1 MPTQEKFDRV
11 EELKEQLERSTITFG
26 ADYTRTTVNQMVE
39 LRRAMR
45 ANGLEFTVVKNTLM
59 YLAAEQAGKPQVKE
73 IVQGPTAVAF
83 GYDDPAAAAKALADY
98 ARANA
103 NSFSIRGAVLGDSPP
118 MGPEGVTR
126 LATLPPGRNWWLLCW
141 LRCRLPCP
149 GWSGR
154 STARCRIWTTCCEPG
169 CANWKTNSPT
179 PTSKM
184 PKKERTMALT
194 KEELISAIKEMNV
207 VDLADLV
214 KSLEDEFGVT
224 AAAPVAVAAAPAG
237 DAAAAAPAE
246 EEKTEFEVH
255 IREIGPNKIN
265 VIKAVREVT
274 SLGLREAKELVE
286 SAPAAVKESVPRDEA
301 DSVKAKLEEAG
312 AVVEVK

>member
-1 MPTQEKFDRV
+1 
-11 EELKEQLERSTITFG
+11 
-26 ADYTRTTVNQMVE
+26 
-39 LRRAMR
+39 
-45 ANGLEFTVVKNTLM
+45 
-59 YLAAEQAGKPQVKE
+59 
-73 IVQGPTAVAF
+73 
-83 GYDDPAAAAKALADY
+83 
-98 ARANA
+98 
-103 NSFSIRGAVLGDSPP
+103 
-118 MGPEGVTR
+118 
-126 LATLPPGRNWWLLCW
+126 
-141 LRCRLPCP
+141 
-149 GWSGR
+149 
-154 STARCRIWTTCCEPG
+154 
-169 CANWKTNSPT
+169 
-179 PTSKM
+179 
-184 PKKERTMALT
+184 MALT
-194 KEELISAIKEMNV
+194 KEEIIGAIKEMNV

-237 DAAAAAPAE
+237 AAEAVVEE